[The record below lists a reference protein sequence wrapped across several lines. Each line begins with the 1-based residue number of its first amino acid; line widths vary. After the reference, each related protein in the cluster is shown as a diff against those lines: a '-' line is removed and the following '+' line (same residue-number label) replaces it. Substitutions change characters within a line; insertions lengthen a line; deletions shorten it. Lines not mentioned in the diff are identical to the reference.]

1 MLEET
6 YNLGAEFF
14 FTGNNLKILLCIIWK
29 EGSYFAQRKKSLTL
43 GIHSQAPFKALNLER
58 RKGTLRLEPRIKAL
72 SKVLTFI
79 LQCRSQEESLEPNYL
94 FVGAISPGQLEVDVI
109 DMHTSFWRGN
119 GFGRWTITW
128 NQSKY
133 WKCHQCSTFSG
144 TSLNSIE
151 HPQLIDLVRSYKDS
165 FIRSYDEMFDL
176 SQDIGVHLLKV
187 KRDSPYL
194 NKLKESLAMS

>member
-1 MLEET
+1 MDPWPSMCPFFYHQCIKAALMKGNQVWVWGLKNPFMLEET

-14 FTGNNLKILLCIIWK
+14 FTRNDLKILLRIIWK

-43 GIHSQAPFKALNLER
+43 GIHSQAPFKALNLECK
-58 RKGTLRLEPRIKAL
+58 KGTLRLEPHIKAL
-72 SKVLTFI
+72 SKVLTFT
-79 LQCRSQEESLEPNYL
+79 LQCCSQEESLEPNYL

-133 WKCHQCSTFSG
+133 WKLSS
-144 TSLNSIE
+144 
-151 HPQLIDLVRSYKDS
+151 
-165 FIRSYDEMFDL
+165 MFYFF
-176 SQDIGVHLLKV
+176 G
-187 KRDSPYL
+187 Y
-194 NKLKESLAMS
+194 